1 MLLKALINKVML
13 MLNNN
18 YFLENLGLVVTKS
31 NLPIEF
37 VKNVWMKRLL
47 CIYVLE
53 CSLHLEKTF
62 QTMLC

>member
-1 MLLKALINKVML
+1 